1 MINNLAKKL
10 VNKNETEIEDILYHT
25 FRPED
30 SEKEKKGEKVKKT
43 NKIVNEETNKGNNI
57 NQPEKN

>member
-10 VNKNETEIEDILYHT
+10 VNKNETEIEDILYQT

-30 SEKEKKGEKVKKT
+30 SEKEKKGEKKLKRPTKSSMKKQR
-43 NKIVNEETNKGNNI
+43 K
-57 NQPEKN
+57 